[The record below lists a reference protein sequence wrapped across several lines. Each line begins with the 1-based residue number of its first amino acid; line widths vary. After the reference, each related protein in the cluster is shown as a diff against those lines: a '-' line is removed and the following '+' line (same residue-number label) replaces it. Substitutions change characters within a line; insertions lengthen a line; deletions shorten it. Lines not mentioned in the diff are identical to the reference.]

1 MTQIIQQTLTLN
13 EFHAALNKHKGRS
26 ALGVDRTTYVVWPS
40 IEAKPALHE
49 SLKLFLATPHIKI
62 IPTSKKGKDLNSFA
76 NFRPISLVCV
86 LTNCIVK
93 IVKDSEG

>member
-40 IEAKPALHE
+40 IEAKPAFLE
-49 SLKLFLATPHIKI
+49 SLKLFLATPQA
-62 IPTSKKGKDLNSFA
+62 TSKFLGNSD
-76 NFRPISLVCV
+76 RPHGCRAFIA
-86 LTNCIVK
+86 THYATTRP
-93 IVKDSEG
+93 